1 MVRRSI
7 FGLAASLL
15 VLTTGI
21 AEDTPPEKIAPGSV
35 AYLDSLAGFRGV
47 KFGTSFSE
55 FQEMALDQDH
65 GKLKLYTK
73 KDEDLKLGLAR
84 LETIVYHFFDD
95 KLYGVSIHTTD
106 PANTQTLV
114 AIAGTGFGQG
124 AKLDQQNTIWQ
135 GEKAW
140 AQLSQNPGTGEGTL
154 FIGDCELSR
163 QLGEYEQRA
172 ALEAA
177 AQL

>member
-1 MVRRSI
+1 M
-7 FGLAASLL
+7 
-15 VLTTGI
+15 
-21 AEDTPPEKIAPGSV
+21 
-35 AYLDSLAGFRGV
+35 
-47 KFGTSFSE
+47 
-55 FQEMALDQDH
+55 
-65 GKLKLYTK
+65 
-73 KDEDLKLGLAR
+73 
-84 LETIVYHFFDD
+84 
-95 KLYGVSIHTTD
+95 
-106 PANTQTLV
+106 

-154 FIGDCELSR
+154 FIGVCELSR

>member
-1 MVRRSI
+1 M
-7 FGLAASLL
+7 
-15 VLTTGI
+15 
-21 AEDTPPEKIAPGSV
+21 
-35 AYLDSLAGFRGV
+35 DSRG
-47 KFGTSFSE
+47 
-55 FQEMALDQDH
+55 
-65 GKLKLYTK
+65 
-73 KDEDLKLGLAR
+73 

-124 AKLDQQNTIWQ
+124 AKLDQHNTIWQ

-172 ALEAA
+172 AMEAA

>member
-1 MVRRSI
+1 MVRRSLLC
-7 FGLAASLL
+7 LAASLL
-15 VLTTGI
+15 VVTTVL
-21 AEDTPPEKIAPGSV
+21 AEDTEKEKASPGSV
-35 AYLDSLAGFRGV
+35 AYLDSLAGFRGI
-47 KFGTSFSE
+47 KFGTPFSE
-55 FQEMALDQDH
+55 FKDLSLDQDH

-73 KDEDLKLGLAR
+73 KDEDLKLGLAK

-95 KLYGVSIHTTD
+95 RFYGVSIHATD

-114 AIAGTGFGQG
+114 AIAGTGFGPG

-172 ALEAA
+172 AVEAA

>member
-1 MVRRSI
+1 MVKRSL

-15 VLTTGI
+15 VSTMGI
-21 AEDTPPEKIAPGSV
+21 AEDAQTEKVAPGSV
-35 AYLDSLAGFRGV
+35 AFLDSLAGFRGI
-47 KFGTSFSE
+47 KFGTTFSDFKE
-55 FQEMALDQDH
+55 LALDQDH

-73 KDEDLKLGLAR
+73 TNEDLKLGLAK
-84 LETIVYHFFDD
+84 LDTIVYHFFDD
-95 KLYGVSIHTTD
+95 KFYGVSIHTND

>member
-1 MVRRSI
+1 MVKPHSSAWQHRCSSQQWGLPRTPKQKKLRPGQWRFWIRSPVS
-7 FGLAASLL
+7 G
-15 VLTTGI
+15 GI
-21 AEDTPPEKIAPGSV
+21 
-35 AYLDSLAGFRGV
+35 
-47 KFGTSFSE
+47 KFGTTFSD
-55 FQEMALDQDH
+55 FKEMALDQDH

-73 KDEDLKLGLAR
+73 TNEDLKLGLAK
-84 LETIVYHFFDD
+84 LDTIVYHFFDD
-95 KLYGVSIHTTD
+95 KFYGVSIHTND
-106 PANTQTLV
+106 PANTQTLF

-140 AQLSQNPGTGEGTL
+140 AQLSQNPGTAEGTL